1 MNGNAGWL
9 RRLVRYVALTDDA
22 PLLLPLLRAR
32 VTPEA
37 FHGSQSVSEAA
48 AATLVDAFR
57 LAPSA
62 GNSQPWGLLLAHR
75 GDATHD
81 RLVAR
86 LAPSSR
92 RWAPSA
98 ALLAVT
104 AVRRFVDDSDMPY
117 SEFADYDLGQA
128 VAHLTVQ
135 AAALGLSSHQFAAFD
150 HERLTAAFDVPPH
163 WSVTTGIA
171 VGQGVISELA
181 PRERRPL
188 AEMAYGARF
197 GVPALPV

>member
-1 MNGNAGWL
+1 M
-9 RRLVRYVALTDDA
+9 VPSVALTNDA
-22 PLLLPLLRAR
+22 PVLLPLLRAR

-37 FHGSQSVSEAA
+37 FDDSRSVSEAE

-57 LAPSA
+57 WAPSA

-75 GDATHD
+75 GDDTHE

-135 AAALGLSSHQFAAFD
+135 AEALGLATHQFRAFD
-150 HERLTAAFDVPPH
+150 LDGLTRD
-163 WSVTTGIA
+163 
-171 VGQGVISELA
+171 LA
-181 PRERRPL
+181 PRPGWAIVSMIAIGHAATPPAHERSRHGPRDVCS
-188 AEMAYGARF
+188 APWGTA
-197 GVPALPV
+197 

>member
-1 MNGNAGWL
+1 M
-9 RRLVRYVALTDDA
+9 
-22 PLLLPLLRAR
+22 
-32 VTPEA
+32 
-37 FHGSQSVSEAA
+37 
-48 AATLVDAFR
+48 VDAFR
-57 LAPSA
+57 LVPSA

-135 AAALGLSSHQFAAFD
+135 AEAIGLATHQFRAFD
-150 HERLTAAFDVPPH
+150 LDGLTRD
-163 WSVTTGIA
+163 
-171 VGQGVISELA
+171 LA
-181 PRERRPL
+181 PRRGWAIVSMIAIGHAAMPPARVRSRR
-188 AEMAYGARF
+188 GADDIRSAPW
-197 GVPALPV
+197 GALLDNSQHGICD

>member
-1 MNGNAGWL
+1 
-9 RRLVRYVALTDDA
+9 VALTDHA

-37 FHGSQSVSEAA
+37 FDGSRSVSKAE

-57 LAPSA
+57 WAPSA

-75 GDATHD
+75 GDETHD

-135 AAALGLSSHQFAAFD
+135 AEALGLATHQFRAFD
-150 HERLTAAFDVPPH
+150 LDGLAGD
-163 WSVTTGIA
+163 
-171 VGQGVISELA
+171 LA
-181 PRERRPL
+181 PRPGWAIVSMIAIGHAATPPAHERSRRSAHDIRSAPWST
-188 AEMAYGARF
+188 AT
-197 GVPALPV
+197 